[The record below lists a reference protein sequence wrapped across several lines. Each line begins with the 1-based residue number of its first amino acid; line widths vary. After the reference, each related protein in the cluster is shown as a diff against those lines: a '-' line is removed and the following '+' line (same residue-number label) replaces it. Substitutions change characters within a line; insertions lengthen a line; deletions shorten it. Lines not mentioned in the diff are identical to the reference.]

1 LPALAQP
8 TGAALVLPALD
19 VLFALDGDDDLRA
32 EARVLIGGIAATLAN
47 ETMRNRF
54 MTSEIVRRIRAR

>member
-47 ETMRNRF
+47 ETMR
-54 MTSEIVRRIRAR
+54 TAS